1 MLLVFCIFPDTEK
14 ARELGCEMIGK
25 GFAACVNLL
34 PGTESIY
41 KWKGE
46 VQKDTETLA
55 IFKVRRDGFSGLE
68 EALLSSH
75 PYDTPEIVGIAAE
88 KVEQSYLDWVMKGD

>member
-1 MLLVFCIFPDTEK
+1 
-14 ARELGCEMIGK
+14 MIGK

-34 PGTESIY
+34 QGTESIY

-46 VQKDTETLA
+46 VQKDTGA
-55 IFKVRRDGFSGLE
+55 SCDFQSPKGQVYSGLE